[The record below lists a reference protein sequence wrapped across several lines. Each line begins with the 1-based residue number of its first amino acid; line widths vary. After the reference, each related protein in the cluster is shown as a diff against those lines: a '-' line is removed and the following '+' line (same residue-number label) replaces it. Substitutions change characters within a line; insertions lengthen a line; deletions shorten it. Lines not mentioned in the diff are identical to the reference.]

1 MLLRQSH
8 IGEAK
13 HIPNAVKQASQVQNY
28 PFFTILL
35 LCITHFFALLYRS
48 DM

>member
-1 MLLRQSH
+1 MLLRLSH

-13 HIPNAVKQASQVQNY
+13 HSHYAAKQASQVQNY

-35 LCITHFFALLYRS
+35 L
-48 DM
+48 